1 MVTISDDDMK
11 AMEVV
16 TQLLE
21 TKLSNSPALS
31 HPDILALWEELA
43 ILVSTGKA
51 KEAISIQL

>member
-21 TKLSNSPALS
+21 TKPSNSPALS
-31 HPDILALWEELA
+31 QPDILAL
-43 ILVSTGKA
+43 
-51 KEAISIQL
+51 